1 MQHGDQPDLF
11 PGVEWYWREHG
22 WKAAAHARRE
32 DKATSHAAAESVKA
46 SAKSIMD
53 EIHRDLRQRGPGTF
67 SELATRIN
75 RPDGQVWKRLSDL
88 ERAGRVTA
96 SGQTRKGP
104 SGRQQ
109 TVWEAV

>member
-1 MQHGDQPDLF
+1 MQQPDLF
-11 PGVEWYWREHG
+11 ISPAFNWHPTE
-22 WKAAAHARRE
+22 HARRE
-32 DKATSHAAAESVKA
+32 DKPTSRAAAESVRQ
-46 SAKSIMD
+46 SAQPIMD

-67 SELATRIN
+67 SDLAARLN